1 MTRQQEIIIVDII
14 TKSFAAMRGHGDA
27 GQVCNIVVIMVLAS
41 VFSRRFRQALAGVT
55 PFRGSNFKQLKTI
68 KVYGEQ

>member
-1 MTRQQEIIIVDII
+1 MTRQREIIIVDII

-41 VFSRRFRQALAGVT
+41 VFSRRIRQALAGVT